1 MLQCTGDKT
10 NLLFMMF
17 IVTTLSKT
25 KIKNKRPINQAFP
38 FTVIR
43 NVGTND
49 C

>member
-1 MLQCTGDKT
+1 MYRRQNEFAFYDVHS
-10 NLLFMMF
+10 NNF
-17 IVTTLSKT
+17 IEKK

>member
-1 MLQCTGDKT
+1 MYRRQNEFAFYDVHS
-10 NLLFMMF
+10 NNF
-17 IVTTLSKT
+17 IEK

-43 NVGTND
+43 NVETND